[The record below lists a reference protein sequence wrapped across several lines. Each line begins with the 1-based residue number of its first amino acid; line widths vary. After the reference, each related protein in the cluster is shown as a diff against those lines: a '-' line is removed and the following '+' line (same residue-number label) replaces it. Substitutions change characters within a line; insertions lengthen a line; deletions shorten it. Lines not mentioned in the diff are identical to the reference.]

1 MDVSKMY
8 LFGIYSFYGNR
19 RGLGYS
25 YCFGAFHLLMGAM
38 PCRFLRTTRNRGVTL
53 VECVVAMAVVGIG
66 LGGLMAI
73 NSHQLQLVR
82 SSHDSNTATMCIS
95 ERVEQMRI
103 AHWKQLIDPNY
114 LRAKFYAMA
123 PKAGGSL
130 ANLRERV
137 TVTAYPNAS
146 VATPLVVER
155 ASNQTPV
162 IVCPGSGLA
171 DQKTV
176 RVDVYLAYNGMG
188 GRERNRQASML
199 LSNGGINRSTLPSF
213 GSTASGTT
221 DGPTGGGSVVVSGP
235 GDGRGNV
242 AGESG
247 KK

>member
-1 MDVSKMY
+1 
-8 LFGIYSFYGNR
+8 
-19 RGLGYS
+19 
-25 YCFGAFHLLMGAM
+25 
-38 PCRFLRTTRNRGVTL
+38 
-53 VECVVAMAVVGIG
+53 MAVVGIG
-66 LGGLMAI
+66 LGALMAI

-82 SSHDSNTATMCIS
+82 SSHDSNTATMCLS

-103 AHWKQLIDPNY
+103 AHWKQLLDPNY

-123 PKAGGSL
+123 PKAGGGL
-130 ANLRERV
+130 ADLRERV
-137 TVTAYPNAS
+137 TVTAYPDAAA
-146 VATPLVVER
+146 ATPLIVER
-155 ASNQTPV
+155 AYNQTPV

-171 DQKTV
+171 EQKTV
-176 RVDVYLAYNGMG
+176 RVDVHLAYSGMG
-188 GRERNRQASML
+188 GRERNRQASLL

-221 DGPTGGGSVVVSGP
+221 DGPTGGVSVGGG